1 MIRSAGRLGPVKAAG
16 LVAWQLRYD
25 LLTVLVVAAIMVP
38 IPDAIQSESVAVL
51 SVLGIA
57 ASIFIGFRNS
67 NAYNRWWEART
78 LGRHHHQLPGAA
90 QHAVLGRHRRARNVF
105 HPRPDAPAPGS
116 LRLAAGRRDAGI
128 APLPGVAELT
138 PEDGPD
144 ADATELLAL
153 QARDVQTLYADGY
166 IDEQARVMLM
176 SVNTGT
182 VTAQSGLERIRNQPV
197 PIQYDL
203 FIRGSGVAVRDRG
216 VQPARLVQPPPRRHR
231 GGVLLMAVFVVA
243 ERIGHFI
250 ELPMRNSIFDLPMYR
265 FCSLITGNLLG
276 AGHPLARRASPTAP
290 RCGCDGA
297 SVIRSV
303 GRAGPL
309 KVCGLVLYLLRYDLL
324 AVLVVAAVMALLS
337 DRIQF
342 SAAATLVPLLGWS
355 SRSSS
360 ASATAPP
367 TTGGG
372 RPAPSGVRSSPT
384 AGAEQRAHR
393 ARRHLRG
400 DRADAGPDAP
410 QAGPARLAT
419 RRGTARGARAA
430 RGGGADPEDPP
441 QTSATRLLNLQAADT
456 RDLVLVDLIDR
467 QGRVIL
473 TNLNTAQA
481 AAVGALERIANQAI
495 PFTTRSSS
503 ARWPG
508 SSASWCAPGWTP
520 PGTTACWGSWWA
532 C

>member
-25 LLTVLVVAAIMVP
+25 LLAVLVVAAIMVP

-78 LGRHHHQLPGAA
+78 LWGGIIINS
-90 QHAVLGRHRRARNVF
+90 RALHNTLCSV
-105 HPRPDAPAPGS
+105 DTGAPAMCS
-116 LRLAAGRRDAGI
+116 TLDRMRRRQVRYVWQLAAEMRGI

-144 ADATELLAL
+144 PDATELLAL

-203 FIRGSGVAVRDRG
+203 FIRGLAWLFAIVAFN
-216 VQPARLVQPPPRRHR
+216 RLDSSSHHLGGIVV
-231 GGVLLMAVFVVA
+231 GVLLMAVFVVA

-276 AGHPLARRASPTAP
+276 AGHPLARP
-290 RCGCDGA
+290 REPD
-297 SVIRSV
+297 S
-303 GRAGPL
+303 
-309 KVCGLVLYLLRYDLL
+309 
-324 AVLVVAAVMALLS
+324 AAVWM
-337 DRIQF
+337 
-342 SAAATLVPLLGWS
+342 
-355 SRSSS
+355 
-360 ASATAPP
+360 
-367 TTGGG
+367 
-372 RPAPSGVRSSPT
+372 
-384 AGAEQRAHR
+384 
-393 ARRHLRG
+393 
-400 DRADAGPDAP
+400 
-410 QAGPARLAT
+410 
-419 RRGTARGARAA
+419 
-430 RGGGADPEDPP
+430 
-441 QTSATRLLNLQAADT
+441 
-456 RDLVLVDLIDR
+456 
-467 QGRVIL
+467 
-473 TNLNTAQA
+473 
-481 AAVGALERIANQAI
+481 
-495 PFTTRSSS
+495 
-503 ARWPG
+503 
-508 SSASWCAPGWTP
+508 
-520 PGTTACWGSWWA
+520 
-532 C
+532 

>member
-25 LLTVLVVAAIMVP
+25 LLAVLVVAAIMVP

-78 LGRHHHQLPGAA
+78 LWGGIIINS
-90 QHAVLGRHRRARNVF
+90 RALHNTLCSV
-105 HPRPDAPAPGS
+105 DTGAPAMCPT
-116 LRLAAGRRDAGI
+116 LDRMRRRQVRYVWQLAAEMRGI

-203 FIRGSGVAVRDRG
+203 FIRGLAWLFAIVAFN
-216 VQPARLVQPPPRRHR
+216 RLDSSSHHLGGIVV
-231 GGVLLMAVFVVA
+231 GVLLMAVFVVA

-276 AGHPLARRASPTAP
+276 AGHPLARP
-290 RCGCDGA
+290 REPD
-297 SVIRSV
+297 S
-303 GRAGPL
+303 
-309 KVCGLVLYLLRYDLL
+309 
-324 AVLVVAAVMALLS
+324 AAVWM
-337 DRIQF
+337 
-342 SAAATLVPLLGWS
+342 
-355 SRSSS
+355 
-360 ASATAPP
+360 
-367 TTGGG
+367 
-372 RPAPSGVRSSPT
+372 
-384 AGAEQRAHR
+384 
-393 ARRHLRG
+393 
-400 DRADAGPDAP
+400 
-410 QAGPARLAT
+410 
-419 RRGTARGARAA
+419 
-430 RGGGADPEDPP
+430 
-441 QTSATRLLNLQAADT
+441 
-456 RDLVLVDLIDR
+456 
-467 QGRVIL
+467 
-473 TNLNTAQA
+473 
-481 AAVGALERIANQAI
+481 
-495 PFTTRSSS
+495 
-503 ARWPG
+503 
-508 SSASWCAPGWTP
+508 
-520 PGTTACWGSWWA
+520 
-532 C
+532 

>member
-78 LGRHHHQLPGAA
+78 LWGGIIINS
-90 QHAVLGRHRRARNVF
+90 RALHNTLCSV
-105 HPRPDAPAPGS
+105 DTGAPAMCPT
-116 LRLAAGRRDAGI
+116 LDRMRRRQVRYVWQLAAEMRGI

-203 FIRGSGVAVRDRG
+203 FIRGLAWLFAIVAFN
-216 VQPARLVQPPPRRHR
+216 RLDSSSHHLGGIVV
-231 GGVLLMAVFVVA
+231 GVLLMAVFVVA

-276 AGHPLARRASPTAP
+276 AGHPLARP
-290 RCGCDGA
+290 REPD
-297 SVIRSV
+297 S
-303 GRAGPL
+303 
-309 KVCGLVLYLLRYDLL
+309 
-324 AVLVVAAVMALLS
+324 AAVWM
-337 DRIQF
+337 
-342 SAAATLVPLLGWS
+342 
-355 SRSSS
+355 
-360 ASATAPP
+360 
-367 TTGGG
+367 
-372 RPAPSGVRSSPT
+372 
-384 AGAEQRAHR
+384 
-393 ARRHLRG
+393 
-400 DRADAGPDAP
+400 
-410 QAGPARLAT
+410 
-419 RRGTARGARAA
+419 
-430 RGGGADPEDPP
+430 
-441 QTSATRLLNLQAADT
+441 
-456 RDLVLVDLIDR
+456 
-467 QGRVIL
+467 
-473 TNLNTAQA
+473 
-481 AAVGALERIANQAI
+481 
-495 PFTTRSSS
+495 
-503 ARWPG
+503 
-508 SSASWCAPGWTP
+508 
-520 PGTTACWGSWWA
+520 
-532 C
+532 

>member
-25 LLTVLVVAAIMVP
+25 LLAVLVVAAIMVP

-78 LGRHHHQLPGAA
+78 LWGGIIINS
-90 QHAVLGRHRRARNVF
+90 RALHNTLCSV
-105 HPRPDAPAPGS
+105 DTGAPAMCPT
-116 LRLAAGRRDAGI
+116 LDRMRRRQVRYVWQLAAEMRGI

-144 ADATELLAL
+144 PDATDLLAL

-203 FIRGSGVAVRDRG
+203 FIRGLAWLFAIVAFN
-216 VQPARLVQPPPRRHR
+216 RLDSSSHHLGGIVV
-231 GGVLLMAVFVVA
+231 GVLLMAVFVVA

-276 AGHPLARRASPTAP
+276 AGHPLARP
-290 RCGCDGA
+290 REPD
-297 SVIRSV
+297 S
-303 GRAGPL
+303 
-309 KVCGLVLYLLRYDLL
+309 
-324 AVLVVAAVMALLS
+324 AAVWM
-337 DRIQF
+337 
-342 SAAATLVPLLGWS
+342 
-355 SRSSS
+355 
-360 ASATAPP
+360 
-367 TTGGG
+367 
-372 RPAPSGVRSSPT
+372 
-384 AGAEQRAHR
+384 
-393 ARRHLRG
+393 
-400 DRADAGPDAP
+400 
-410 QAGPARLAT
+410 
-419 RRGTARGARAA
+419 
-430 RGGGADPEDPP
+430 
-441 QTSATRLLNLQAADT
+441 
-456 RDLVLVDLIDR
+456 
-467 QGRVIL
+467 
-473 TNLNTAQA
+473 
-481 AAVGALERIANQAI
+481 
-495 PFTTRSSS
+495 
-503 ARWPG
+503 
-508 SSASWCAPGWTP
+508 
-520 PGTTACWGSWWA
+520 
-532 C
+532 

>member
-1 MIRSAGRLGPVKAAG
+1 MIRSVGRLGPVKAAG

-25 LLTVLVVAAIMVP
+25 LLAVLVVAAIMVP

-78 LGRHHHQLPGAA
+78 LWGGIIINS
-90 QHAVLGRHRRARNVF
+90 RALHNTLCSV
-105 HPRPDAPAPGS
+105 DTAAPAMCS
-116 LRLAAGRRDAGI
+116 TLDRMRRRQVRYVWQLAAEMRGI

-203 FIRGSGVAVRDRG
+203 FIRGLAWLFAIVAFN
-216 VQPARLVQPPPRRHR
+216 RLDSSSHHLGGIVV
-231 GGVLLMAVFVVA
+231 GVLLMAVFVVA

-276 AGHPLARRASPTAP
+276 AGHPLARP
-290 RCGCDGA
+290 REPD
-297 SVIRSV
+297 S
-303 GRAGPL
+303 
-309 KVCGLVLYLLRYDLL
+309 
-324 AVLVVAAVMALLS
+324 AAVWM
-337 DRIQF
+337 
-342 SAAATLVPLLGWS
+342 
-355 SRSSS
+355 
-360 ASATAPP
+360 
-367 TTGGG
+367 
-372 RPAPSGVRSSPT
+372 
-384 AGAEQRAHR
+384 
-393 ARRHLRG
+393 
-400 DRADAGPDAP
+400 
-410 QAGPARLAT
+410 
-419 RRGTARGARAA
+419 
-430 RGGGADPEDPP
+430 
-441 QTSATRLLNLQAADT
+441 
-456 RDLVLVDLIDR
+456 
-467 QGRVIL
+467 
-473 TNLNTAQA
+473 
-481 AAVGALERIANQAI
+481 
-495 PFTTRSSS
+495 
-503 ARWPG
+503 
-508 SSASWCAPGWTP
+508 
-520 PGTTACWGSWWA
+520 
-532 C
+532 